1 MSLRRSARVSALPT
15 PEKELPNGSVAEAAA
30 PPKKRGRKSKTTEQ
44 IATNA
49 IAQDGVSKDADDAK
63 AAMPPPATPNKR
75 RKVSK
80 KETTVPLTPTPSA
93 IGLMTSNSGL
103 ATNYSTG
110 DIDDATP
117 PPDRPAEPHHTNATL
132 ITPGGTQVQPTYS
145 NFEDSPSKPSARATT
160 STKCMLDEACAHLIA
175 VDPTLRPV
183 IERHHCRIFSPEGL
197 AETIDPFRS
206 LASGIISQQV
216 SGAAAKSI
224 KNKFVALYPP
234 ASCPT
239 GFPPPKLVAETS
251 IPRLREAG
259 LSGRKAEYIQG
270 LAEKFRDGDLTVPML
285 MNGSDEEVMEKLVAV
300 RGLGR
305 WSVEMFMCFGLKRMD
320 VFSTGDLGVQR
331 GMAAYKGRDVARL
344 KAKGGKWKYMG
355 EGEMVEVAEA
365 FRPWRSLFMWYMWR
379 IEDVEVDALQDA

>member
-1 MSLRRSARVSALPT
+1 
-15 PEKELPNGSVAEAAA
+15 
-30 PPKKRGRKSKTTEQ
+30 
-44 IATNA
+44 
-49 IAQDGVSKDADDAK
+49 
-63 AAMPPPATPNKR
+63 
-75 RKVSK
+75 
-80 KETTVPLTPTPSA
+80 
-93 IGLMTSNSGL
+93 MTSNSGL
-103 ATNYSTG
+103 GTNYSTG
-110 DIDDATP
+110 DIDDATPP

-132 ITPGGTQVQPTYS
+132 VTPGGTQVTPTYS
-145 NFEDSPSKPSARATT
+145 NFEDSPSKPGARATT
-160 STKCMLDEACAHLIA
+160 TTKCMLDEACAHLIQ
-175 VDPTLRPV
+175 VDPNLRPV
-183 IERHHCRIFSPEGL
+183 IEQHHCRVFSPEGL

-259 LSGRKAEYIQG
+259 LSERKAEYIQG
-270 LAEKFRDGDLTVPML
+270 LAQKFRDGEFTVPML
-285 MNGSDEEVMEKLVAV
+285 MTGSDEEVMEKLVAV

-331 GMAAYKGRDVARL
+331 GMAAYKGRDVAKL
-344 KAKGGKWKYMG
+344 KGKGGKWKYMS
-355 EGEMVEVAEA
+355 EGEMVEVAEP

-379 IEDVEVDALQDA
+379 IEDVDVAALQDA